1 MTLRNRTHAHRVIQ
15 QMTYQ
20 EFRIRNSTVQ
30 KAIFYFHLSR
40 EEHQLTIN
48 LKPTILNIL
57 VKLLISSSD
66 IRISELTTRVED

>member
-20 EFRIRNSTVQ
+20 EFGIRNYNVH